1 MQQTR
6 PCEACGALDA
16 PTSAR
21 YPTQSGGSV
30 SPRLQLDSSPQ
41 DLLDGSGMGSQGRA
55 DDRAAARAAS
65 ARLPADLLRKRR
77 RTDHFARHGEPGARE
92 RAALATLD
100 KFSRGVFLL
109 DPGGAVT
116 FANRSAEA
124 MVAREDGLLLRKCRL
139 KFKCESTQAALESF
153 LAQTTDNVGESLVLC
168 TPASPKSYSYRVLVS
183 PLEHGAGYCVFVY
196 EPNGGQKP
204 LPVSML
210 RRMYRLTPAEA
221 HLANELFAG
230 KTLAQAA
237 QTRNISINTAKYML
251 KAIFSKCEVRSRA
264 ELMLLLSLG
273 PRTL

>member
-1 MQQTR
+1 
-6 PCEACGALDA
+6 
-16 PTSAR
+16 
-21 YPTQSGGSV
+21 
-30 SPRLQLDSSPQ
+30 
-41 DLLDGSGMGSQGRA
+41 MGSQGRA
-55 DDRAAARAAS
+55 DGRAAVRAAG
-65 ARLPADLLRKRR
+65 ARLPADFLRKRR
-77 RTDHFARHGEPGARE
+77 RTDHFTLHGEPEARE

-109 DPGGAVT
+109 DPGGAVA

-124 MVAREDGLLLRKCRL
+124 MVARDDGLLLNKCRL
-139 KFKCESTQAALESF
+139 KFKCEIAQAALESF
-153 LAQTTDNVGESLVLC
+153 LTRATDTVGESLVFC
-168 TPASPKSYSYRVLVS
+168 TRASHRNCSYRVLVS

-210 RRMYRLTPAEA
+210 RRMYRLTLAEA
-221 HLANELFAG
+221 HLANELFEG

-237 QTRNISINTAKYML
+237 ESRSISINTAKYTL
-251 KAIFSKCEVRSRA
+251 KSIFNKCEVRSRA

>member
-1 MQQTR
+1 MQQGR
-6 PCEACGALDA
+6 PRKACANLDA
-16 PTSAR
+16 PISAR

-30 SPRLQLDSSPQ
+30 SPSLQLECQAQ
-41 DLLDGSGMGSQGRA
+41 DLKDGSGMGSQGRA
-55 DDRAAARAAS
+55 DGQAAARAAS
-65 ARLPADLLRKRR
+65 ARLPAEFLRKRR
-77 RTDHFARHGEPGARE
+77 RTDHFALHGEPGARE

-109 DPGGAVT
+109 DSDGAVA

-124 MVAREDGLLLRKCRL
+124 MVARNDGLLLSKCRL
-139 KFKCESTQAALESF
+139 QFKCESTQAALESF
-153 LAQTTDNVGESLVLC
+153 LTHATDKVGESLVLC
-168 TPASPKSYSYRVLVS
+168 TRASPRNCSYRVLVS
-183 PLEHGAGYCVFVY
+183 PLENGAGYCVFVY

-237 QTRNISINTAKYML
+237 QARSISINTAKYTL
-251 KAIFSKCEVRSRA
+251 KAIFNKCEVRSRA